1 MKKINNSFKNK
12 TFIVAEIGNN
22 HEGSFSVAK
31 KLILEASKAGVDA
44 VKFQTFI
51 TENFVND
58 KDKKRFKRLKK
69 FELSK
74 KNFIDLAK
82 LAKKKRLKFISTP
95 LDITSA
101 IFLNSIVDYFKI
113 SSGDNNYFQ
122 LIEKVLSFRKPTII
136 STGFLSFKE
145 IKNLILLVKKNKFPL
160 SKLSLLHCV
169 SAYPVEYEEANLRS
183 ISFLKK
189 NFQTKIGYSDHTIG
203 IEAAIVAVSFGA
215 EIIEKH
221 FTLDNNFSK
230 FRDHIISSDPDE
242 MRQLVVSIRK
252 AEMMLGKYNKKISK
266 NEKLNKKSTRR
277 SIFARVDIKKN
288 EKIDFEKIKIV
299 RPQEGLDPFY
309 LSKIIGKKTK
319 KKINQNQA
327 LLKTF
332 LK

>member
-1 MKKINNSFKNK
+1 
-12 TFIVAEIGNN
+12 
-22 HEGSFSVAK
+22 
-31 KLILEASKAGVDA
+31 
-44 VKFQTFI
+44 
-51 TENFVND
+51 
-58 KDKKRFKRLKK
+58 LKK

-74 KNFIDLAK
+74 RNFIDLAK